1 MQHGIPGTAP
11 PATAFPSSGQLGPQA
26 GIQAK
31 QFWPVTE
38 RDERQI
44 LSCLRAPHLWRVTLH
59 GENVVFRVSFGTSSN
74 IVIAELQAPSRF
86 WVAGSCDVYAQPFAF
101 YEEPQTAHAEVTC
114 TPATSGGSAIMRQ
127 RSRIA
132 PFAFDPNA
140 ARFVALDASVVSVGP
155 GLQSVNVNLNPT
167 ESVPLTAGSSLV
179 SGAGYL
185 EFEP

>member
-1 MQHGIPGTAP
+1 MQPGIPGSAP
-11 PATAFPSSGQLGPQA
+11 PATVYPSSGQLGPQA
-26 GIQAK
+26 GTQAK
-31 QFWPVTE
+31 QRWTVAE
-38 RDERQI
+38 RDERQL
-44 LSCLRAPHLWRVTLH
+44 LSAMRAPCLWRVTLH

-74 IVIAELQAPSRF
+74 IVIANIQAPARF

-101 YEEPQTAHAEVTC
+101 YEEPQEAHAEVTC

-127 RSRIA
+127 RTNIA

-140 ARFVALDASVVSVGP
+140 ARFVALSASVVSVGP
-155 GLQSVNVNLNPT
+155 GLTSVNVNLNPT